1 MEASVVMENEK
12 EIIEDLEGKGIRSVI
27 RSFNFL
33 GFTLFDVLHI
43 IFGITF
49 IIIYSIQKNGAS
61 EEEIAD
67 LNQAIA
73 YEGIEL
79 IFAII
84 LIAFVDGIA
93 DIAREREHVGLQ
105 AITSFYLFAWLVVAG
120 ALFTP
125 EIIVFPEKV
134 HEEINAANVF
144 YFLEFSLEAFA
155 ILSFLLTVFFPRKG
169 KMWGILIGIGVISI
183 GLSIPCAIA
192 QDYLPF
198 EGYISILETISQSA
212 PIAPVVFSLIS
223 FHHVKKSSKQTKT
236 L

>member
-1 MEASVVMENEK
+1 MESEK
-12 EIIEDLEGKGIRSVI
+12 DIIEDLEGKGIRSAV

-33 GFTLFDVLHI
+33 GFTLFDILHI

-61 EEEIAD
+61 EEEVAD

-120 ALFTP
+120 ALLTP

-134 HEEINAANVF
+134 NEEVTLANIF

-155 ILSFLLTVFFPRKG
+155 ILCFVLTVFFPRKG
-169 KMWGILIGIGVISI
+169 KIWGTLIAIGGIAI

-192 QDYLPF
+192 QDYLPY

-223 FHHVKKSSKQTKT
+223 IHHARKNAKKN
-236 L
+236 